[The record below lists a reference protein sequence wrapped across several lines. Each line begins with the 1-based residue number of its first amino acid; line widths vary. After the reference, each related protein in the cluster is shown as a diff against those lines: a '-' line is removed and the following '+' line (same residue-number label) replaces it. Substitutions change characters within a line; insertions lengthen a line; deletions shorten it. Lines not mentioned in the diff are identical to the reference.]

1 MTLYDDLELQPD
13 CSFEDIKHQYRTL
26 AKKHHPD
33 LGGDAEVF
41 KRIKFA
47 YEVLSDPDRR
57 KQYDETKTTTGS
69 INIRIEAIQEL
80 ANIFNNIIPNFD
92 PDTGANL
99 IELMTNDISRSTV
112 RVHAD
117 ITQCEKYIKKLE
129 VVSNKIKLKDTN
141 KDNLIDSFIQQQID
155 YRNKDLEVYKKRLE
169 ICNIMTDIINNY
181 EYGFLEL
188 INELS
193 TVEQQVN
200 DSNQP

>member
-69 INIRIEAIQEL
+69 INIRIEAI
-80 ANIFNNIIPNFD
+80 
-92 PDTGANL
+92 
-99 IELMTNDISRSTV
+99 
-112 RVHAD
+112 
-117 ITQCEKYIKKLE
+117 
-129 VVSNKIKLKDTN
+129 
-141 KDNLIDSFIQQQID
+141 
-155 YRNKDLEVYKKRLE
+155 
-169 ICNIMTDIINNY
+169 
-181 EYGFLEL
+181 
-188 INELS
+188 
-193 TVEQQVN
+193 
-200 DSNQP
+200 